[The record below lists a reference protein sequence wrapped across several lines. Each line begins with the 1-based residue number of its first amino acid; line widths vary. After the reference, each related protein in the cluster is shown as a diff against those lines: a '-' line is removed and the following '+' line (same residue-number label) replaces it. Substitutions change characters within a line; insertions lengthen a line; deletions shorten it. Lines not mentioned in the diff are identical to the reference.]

1 MMRWYLILGL
11 VLLLIANVPSS
22 SAADLDGATCFMVEG
37 ANQLLC
43 RSANQEPLALTWTM
57 HSNDDGS
64 RALSYLVEEGDHT
77 VLSLGVV
84 STVDSLEVL
93 ASADGF
99 TASWRIVDES
109 SPAPTAELHWNDH
122 VLILRF
128 SENGEPA
135 VMVGDL
141 AAYHEAIAWSGEMWR
156 LKTLADLATRLP
168 QNAPVARIALAAVAG
183 LTVSQQPQKN
193 QVADSDDCL
202 ENACATCDGCWDD
215 GCKPCNGDPWWAA
228 AFIRTCFAIEKMQCL
243 VNAIRHGLLD
253 TELDGSMHP

>member
-1 MMRWYLILGL
+1 MRWYLILGL

-128 SENGEPA
+128 SEDGEPA
-135 VMVGDL
+135 MMVGDL

-156 LKTLADLATRLP
+156 LKTLADLASRLP
-168 QNAPVARIALAAVAG
+168 QNAPLAKIALAAVAG
-183 LTVSQQPQKN
+183 LTVSQQPRSPIG
-193 QVADSDDCL
+193 DLFDCWKDT
-202 ENACATCDGCWDD
+202 CARCNGCWDG
-215 GCKPCNGDPWWAA
+215 GCGPCNGDPWWAKATIYACYSAGALLCEA
-228 AFIRTCFAIEKMQCL
+228 AVAKEAI
-243 VNAIRHGLLD
+243 LD
-253 TELDGSMHP
+253 IELDGSLNHH